1 MDLSQP
7 GLLGAM
13 LGTIVGVV
21 NYLAFLRFFVPRLR
35 ATDRSQTGAER
46 EEFERKIS
54 LLRRIILSLD
64 VVVFAGARLLA
75 GTDRRRVRRG

>member
-13 LGTIVGVV
+13 LGTIVGVL
-21 NYLAFLRFFVPRLR
+21 NYLVFLRIFVPRLR
-35 ATDRSQTGAER
+35 ATDKSQTGEER
-46 EEFERKIS
+46 DEFERKIS

-64 VVVFAGARLLA
+64 VVVFAALGYWLGRTV
-75 GTDRRRVRRG
+75 GG

>member
-13 LGTIVGVV
+13 LGTIVGVL
-21 NYLAFLRFFVPRLR
+21 NYLVFLRIFVPRLR
-35 ATDRSQTGAER
+35 ATDKSQTGEER
-46 EEFERKIS
+46 DEFERKIS

-64 VVVFAGARLLA
+64 VVVFAGLGYWLGRTV
-75 GTDRRRVRRG
+75 GG